1 MERTPLFVRIPTD
14 QATKLDRAAEALGIA
29 KSAIVA
35 RLLEAFPEPEG
46 SIFEHGKSM
55 PTGRA
60 WPAEPAKPDVL
71 TLEQLAALLS
81 VDVEAARSLAESG
94 ELPGR
99 KIAGEWRFSRAA
111 ILDWLRGS

>member
-1 MERTPLFVRIPTD
+1 MERTPLFVRIPAD
-14 QATKLDRAAEALGIA
+14 QATKLDRTAHVLGVA
-29 KSAIVA
+29 KSAIVS

-60 WPAEPAKPDVL
+60 WPVESEPEVL
-71 TLEQLAALLS
+71 TLEQLAELLS

-99 KIAGEWRFSRAA
+99 KIAGEWRFSRLA

>member
-1 MERTPLFVRIPTD
+1 MERTPLFVRIPAD
-14 QATKLDRAAEALGIA
+14 QATKLDRTAQALGA
-29 KSAIVA
+29 SKSAIVS
-35 RLLEAFPEPEG
+35 RLLEGFPEPAG

-60 WPAEPAKPDVL
+60 WPAEAEPEVL
-71 TLEQLAALLS
+71 TLEQLAALLA
-81 VDVEAARSLAESG
+81 VDAEAARALAESG